1 MLASDWS
8 TDANSSSHWSGA
20 GAQGTEASNTSH
32 ESGFFSTGNLTP
44 REIHQTFPRRRK
56 NAASRASLQGS
67 HQHGELEL
75 AMSSAASSSAC
86 SSSAAISSQKFK
98 LRHLQDVRSQIP
110 NQQQVFLALKQQP
123 LQFEIPRS
131 SFSSSSSSQS
141 TFIGRQWIFR
151 ELHSILT
158 SHLPTN
164 RGVIIRGGP
173 GSGKTALILHLVEN
187 SLDRGES
194 SLVTSLEVRARY

>member
-1 MLASDWS
+1 M
-8 TDANSSSHWSGA
+8 
-20 GAQGTEASNTSH
+20 
-32 ESGFFSTGNLTP
+32 
-44 REIHQTFPRRRK
+44 
-56 NAASRASLQGS
+56 QGS
-67 HQHGELEL
+67 HQHGGRELEL
-75 AMSSAASSSAC
+75 AMSSAASSAC
-86 SSSAAISSQKFK
+86 SSSAATSSQKFK

-110 NQQQVFLALKQQP
+110 NQQQVFLALKQP

-141 TFIGRQWIFR
+141 TFVGRQWIFR

-173 GSGKTALILHLVEN
+173 GSGKTALILHLVES
-187 SLDRGES
+187 SLHRGEELS
-194 SLVTSLEVRARY
+194 H